1 MDICKKRCRYCHRW
15 FEPDRRKIDIQRTCM
30 RRKCQ
35 RKRQAETS
43 QGWRAEPENA
53 VSYQDRRTEIVKWAK
68 EEDYWKER
76 RRRDP
81 DYRRREA
88 QRMRNKRKDASV
100 RAVLLKTVA
109 KQISITGI
117 SVEERARSL
126 GLEVVSVAKQI
137 SIHPFLIGKRMGDV
151 GFPQPF
157 SGICVA
163 KQISIPWECGTSI
176 MAA

>member
-1 MDICKKRCRYCHRW
+1 MKICKKRCQFCHRW
-15 FEPDRRKIDIQRTCM
+15 FEPDKRKIDIQRTCM

-43 QGWRAEPENA
+43 KGWRSEPENA
-53 VSYQDRRTEIVKWAK
+53 VSYQDRRREIVTWAK

-81 DYRRREA
+81 DYRKREA
-88 QRMRNKRKDASV
+88 ERMRNKRKHASV
-100 RAVLLKTVA
+100 HAVSLQTVA

-117 SVEERARSL
+117 SLEERVRSL
-126 GLEVVSVAKQI
+126 GLEVVSVAKRI
-137 SIHPFLIGKRMGDV
+137 SIDPVFIGNGWGDV
-151 GFPQPF
+151 GMKRPF
-157 SGICVA
+157 CSPCVA
-163 KQISIPWECGTSI
+163 KQISIPWGRGTGI